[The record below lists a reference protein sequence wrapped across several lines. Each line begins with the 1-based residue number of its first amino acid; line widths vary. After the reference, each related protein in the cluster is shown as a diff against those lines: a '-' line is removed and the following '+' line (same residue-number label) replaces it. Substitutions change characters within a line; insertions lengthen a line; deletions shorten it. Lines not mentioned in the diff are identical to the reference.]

1 MKKLK
6 RTYMRCALTAALVL
20 LVMLI
25 AGSIWDLPISK
36 FLYPGHE
43 SSIGQFFAAF
53 GELPAFSL
61 LAGCGVLLIVHRA
74 KFRPEL
80 NIVILAFGVCLT
92 LASIFLSVHEATD
105 NVPALPMPV
114 ALLVTV
120 FVDAL
125 MAAALLFLTRECQT
139 KTILRFICTV
149 IVVCV
154 GIMLLINII
163 KVPWGRARMRLIYST
178 GNDTYFSNWWQAGTA
193 LKKKLVADGVSSDDF
208 RSFPSGHTACAAC
221 SMLLILL
228 PTLYRRLHDKEKLF
242 MVLGGVWTLAV
253 AVSRLRMGMH
263 FLSDVYVP
271 CEVCRG
277 KRYNRETLE
286 VLYKGKN
293 IADILDMT
301 AEEALAFF
309 DNLPRIRN
317 KIATL
322 VDVGLG
328 YIKLGQSATTLSGG
342 EAQRVK
348 LSTELSRRPTGKT
361 IYVLDEPTTGLHF
374 HDISKLLAAFNALIQ
389 RGHTIVVVEH
399 NMDIIKCA
407 DWIVDLGPEAGTA
420 GGRVVF
426 EGTPR
431 ELEKCTESHTGKFL
445 RMRAKIMKNEK

>member
-6 RTYMRCALTAALVL
+6 RTYTRCALTAALVL

-193 LKKKLVADGVSSDDF
+193 LKKKLVADGVSSDEF

-221 SMLLILL
+221 AMLMILV
-228 PTLYRRLHDKEKLF
+228 PTICRRLHDKEKLF
-242 MVLGGVWTLAV
+242 MAIGAAWTAV
-253 AVSRLRMGMH
+253 VAFTRLRMGAH
-263 FLSDVYVP
+263 FLSDVCVSSLL
-271 CEVCRG
+271 
-277 KRYNRETLE
+277 T
-286 VLYKGKN
+286 
-293 IADILDMT
+293 I
-301 AEEALAFF
+301 
-309 DNLPRIRN
+309 
-317 KIATL
+317 
-322 VDVGLG
+322 GLG
-328 YIKLGQSATTLSGG
+328 AFAVWLFYFNRPFFGRIWLFFSG
-342 EAQRVK
+342 EAA
-348 LSTELSRRPTGKT
+348 GKKQP
-361 IYVLDEPTTGLHF
+361 VQ
-374 HDISKLLAAFNALIQ
+374 K
-389 RGHTIVVVEH
+389 
-399 NMDIIKCA
+399 
-407 DWIVDLGPEAGTA
+407 
-420 GGRVVF
+420 
-426 EGTPR
+426 
-431 ELEKCTESHTGKFL
+431 ES
-445 RMRAKIMKNEK
+445 

>member
-6 RTYMRCALTAALVL
+6 RTYTRCALTAALVL

-163 KVPWGRARMRLIYST
+163 KVPWGRARMSLIYST

-263 FLSDVYVP
+263 FLSDVSVSSLL
-271 CEVCRG
+271 
-277 KRYNRETLE
+277 T
-286 VLYKGKN
+286 
-293 IADILDMT
+293 IALG
-301 AEEALAFF
+301 AVAVWLFYFNKPFF
-309 DNLPRIRN
+309 N
-317 KIATL
+317 KIWAF
-322 VDVGLG
+322 
-328 YIKLGQSATTLSGG
+328 ASGDPKPAKKPRTP
-342 EAQRVK
+342 E
-348 LSTELSRRPTGKT
+348 
-361 IYVLDEPTTGLHF
+361 EP
-374 HDISKLLAAFNALIQ
+374 
-389 RGHTIVVVEH
+389 
-399 NMDIIKCA
+399 
-407 DWIVDLGPEAGTA
+407 
-420 GGRVVF
+420 
-426 EGTPR
+426 
-431 ELEKCTESHTGKFL
+431 
-445 RMRAKIMKNEK
+445 